1 MGPEIHG
8 KSGQERREVDA
19 PVAIGAVL
27 RTVKQAVWVG
37 WKVETNW
44 ADPLVFAIY
53 YLIRPIAG
61 LLIVGFIFLI
71 GSAVSGAI
79 DPGLFA
85 FLFIG
90 NTFFIFVT
98 QVMMMMSMLIHEDRA
113 HYEVLKHIYLTP
125 GSLQWYIV
133 GRALNGIMN
142 AALSL
147 VLTLGLGVAIF
158 QYGMGLPVPIDW
170 LRIDVGLL
178 SLTLLVGIV
187 CFMAIG
193 FILCGIN
200 IMTSK
205 VQFMLPEYVS
215 GILYLFG
222 GVVFLPELLP
232 WWGQQVSNALPITY
246 FLRIVRFAFLHYP
259 GFDVQMN
266 LLYLAATTVFTVLVG
281 LGFFKVA
288 MFKARRDGL
297 IDKKEEY

>member
-1 MGPEIHG
+1 M
-8 KSGQERREVDA
+8 
-19 PVAIGAVL
+19 AIGAVL
-27 RTVKQAVWVG
+27 RTLKQAVWVG

-53 YLIRPIAG
+53 YLIRPVAG

-71 GSAVSGAI
+71 GSVVSGVV
-79 DPGLFA
+79 DPSLFA

-90 NTFFIFVT
+90 NTFFIYVA

-133 GRALNGIMN
+133 GRALNGVMN
-142 AALSL
+142 ASVSL
-147 VLTLGLGVAIF
+147 LLTLGLGTAIF
-158 QYGMGLPVPIDW
+158 QYGMGIPIPINW
-170 LRIDVGLL
+170 LTIDLAIL
-178 SLTLLVGIV
+178 SLSLVLGIV
-187 CFMAIG
+187 CFMGIG

-200 IMTSK
+200 LMTSK

-222 GVVFLPELLP
+222 GVVFLPEILP
-232 WWGQQVSNALPITY
+232 WWGQSISNALPITY
-246 FLRIVRFAFLHYP
+246 FLRIVRFSFLHEAS
-259 GFDVQMN
+259 FDLQMN
-266 LLYLAATTVFTVLVG
+266 LLYLAATTTFTLLAGLAVFRI
-281 LGFFKVA
+281 A
-288 MFKARRDGL
+288 MFKARREGL